1 MGTVININE
10 ITGRINTQ
18 KEFKR
23 TDPFKFDFCKPIGD
37 DTYLMQ
43 IIKKYRKF
51 SGYDGHD
58 FLGEIQRRV
67 LRVPALWPLTND
79 KTNKQ

>member
-1 MGTVININE
+1 MDTVENNNKT
-10 ITGRINTQ
+10 TGKFSIQ

-23 TDPFKFDFCKPIGD
+23 IDPFKFDFCKPICD

-51 SGYDGHD
+51 SGYDGYD
-58 FLGEIQRRV
+58 FLGEIQRRA
-67 LRVPALWPLTND
+67 LRVPVWY
-79 KTNKQ
+79 

>member
-10 ITGRINTQ
+10 ITERISTQ

-23 TDPFKFDFCKPIGD
+23 IDPFKLDFGKPICD

-51 SGYDGHD
+51 SGYDGYD
-58 FLGEIQRRV
+58 FLGEIQRRT
-67 LRVPALWPLTND
+67 LRVPVLCSLMD

>member
-10 ITGRINTQ
+10 NTERFSTQ

-23 TDPFKFDFCKPIGD
+23 IDPFKLDFGKPICD
-37 DTYLMQ
+37 DTDLMS

-51 SGYDGHD
+51 SGYDGYD
-58 FLGEIQRRV
+58 FLGEIQRRT
-67 LRVPALWPLTND
+67 LRVPALWSLINT

>member
-1 MGTVININE
+1 MDTVENNNKT
-10 ITGRINTQ
+10 TGKFSIQ

-23 TDPFKFDFCKPIGD
+23 IDPFKFDFCKLLGD

-51 SGYDGHD
+51 SGCDKD
-58 FLGEIQRRV
+58 ETLDEIQRRV
-67 LRVPALWPLTND
+67 IRVPALSSLID

>member
-1 MGTVININE
+1 MGTVVNINE
-10 ITGRINTQ
+10 LTKRFITQ

-23 TDPFKFDFCKPIGD
+23 IDPFKLDFCKPISD
-37 DTYLMQ
+37 DTDLMS

-51 SGYDGHD
+51 SGYDGHV
-58 FLGEIQRRV
+58 LLEEIQRRV
-67 LRVPALWPLTND
+67 LMVPALWSLTND

>member
-10 ITGRINTQ
+10 ITERFSTQ

-23 TDPFKFDFCKPIGD
+23 IDPFKFDFGKPICD

-51 SGYDGHD
+51 SGYDGYD
-58 FLGEIQRRV
+58 FLGEIQRRT
-67 LRVPALWPLTND
+67 LRVPALCSLMD

>member
-1 MGTVININE
+1 MENNNKT
-10 ITGRINTQ
+10 TGKINTQ

-23 TDPFKFDFCKPIGD
+23 TDPFKFDFGKPICD
-37 DTYLMQ
+37 DTDLMS

-51 SGYDGHD
+51 SGCDKGET
-58 FLGEIQRRV
+58 LEEIQQRV
-67 LRVPALWPLTND
+67 LMVPALWSLTND

>member
-10 ITGRINTQ
+10 ITERFSTQ

-23 TDPFKFDFCKPIGD
+23 IDSFKFDFGKPICD
-37 DTYLMQ
+37 DTDLMS
-43 IIKKYRKF
+43 IIKKHRKF
-51 SGYDGHD
+51 SGYDGYD
-58 FLGEIQRRV
+58 FLGEIQRRT
-67 LRVPALWPLTND
+67 LRVPALWSLINT

>member
-10 ITGRINTQ
+10 ITERFSTQ

-23 TDPFKFDFCKPIGD
+23 IDPFKFDFCKPICD
-37 DTYLMQ
+37 DTDLMQ

-58 FLGEIQRRV
+58 FLEEIQRRV
-67 LRVPALWPLTND
+67 LMVPALWSLTND

>member
-1 MGTVININE
+1 MGTVVNINE
-10 ITGRINTQ
+10 ITERFSTQ

-23 TDPFKFDFCKPIGD
+23 IDPFKLDFGKPICD
-37 DTYLMQ
+37 DTDLMS

-51 SGYDGHD
+51 SGYDGYD
-58 FLGEIQRRV
+58 FLEEMQRRV
-67 LRVPALWPLTND
+67 IRVPALSSLID

>member
-1 MGTVININE
+1 MGTVVNINE
-10 ITGRINTQ
+10 ITERFSIQ

-23 TDPFKFDFCKPIGD
+23 IDPFKFDFPKPISD
-37 DTYLMQ
+37 DTDLMS

-51 SGYDGHD
+51 SGCDKGET
-58 FLGEIQRRV
+58 LEEIQQRV
-67 LRVPALWPLTND
+67 IRVPALCSLMD

>member
-10 ITGRINTQ
+10 ITERFSTQ

-23 TDPFKFDFCKPIGD
+23 IDPFKLDFGKPICD

-51 SGYDGHD
+51 SGYDGYD
-58 FLGEIQRRV
+58 FLGEIQRRT
-67 LRVPALWPLTND
+67 LRVPALCSLTND

>member
-1 MGTVININE
+1 MGTVINSNE
-10 ITGRINTQ
+10 ITERFSTQ

-23 TDPFKFDFCKPIGD
+23 IDPFKFDFGKPICD
-37 DTYLMQ
+37 DTYLMS

-51 SGYDGHD
+51 SGCEKDET
-58 FLGEIQRRV
+58 LEEIQRRV
-67 LRVPALWPLTND
+67 LRVPALSSLID

>member
-10 ITGRINTQ
+10 ITERISTQ

-23 TDPFKFDFCKPIGD
+23 IDPFKFDFGKPICD
-37 DTYLMQ
+37 DTDLML

-51 SGYDGHD
+51 SGYDGYD
-58 FLGEIQRRV
+58 FLEEIQRRTLMVPV
-67 LRVPALWPLTND
+67 LCSLMD

>member
-10 ITGRINTQ
+10 PTKRFSTQ

-23 TDPFKFDFCKPIGD
+23 IDPFKFDFCKPLSD
-37 DTYLMQ
+37 DTDLMQ

-51 SGYDGHD
+51 SGCGKDET
-58 FLGEIQRRV
+58 LEEIQQRV
-67 LRVPALWPLTND
+67 LRVPALCSLID

>member
-10 ITGRINTQ
+10 TTGRFSIQ

-23 TDPFKFDFCKPIGD
+23 IDPFKFDFCKPLSD
-37 DTYLMQ
+37 DTDLMQ

-51 SGYDGHD
+51 SGCDKD
-58 FLGEIQRRV
+58 ETLEEIQQRV
-67 LRVPALWPLTND
+67 LMVPALSSVID
-79 KTNKQ
+79 KTNKK

>member
-1 MGTVININE
+1 MDTVENNNKT
-10 ITGRINTQ
+10 TGKFSIQ

-23 TDPFKFDFCKPIGD
+23 IDPFKFDFCKPLSD
-37 DTYLMQ
+37 DTDLMQ

-51 SGYDGHD
+51 SGCGKDET
-58 FLGEIQRRV
+58 LEEIQQRV
-67 LRVPALWPLTND
+67 LRVPALSSLID

>member
-1 MGTVININE
+1 MGTVVNINE
-10 ITGRINTQ
+10 ITERFSTQ

-23 TDPFKFDFCKPIGD
+23 IDPFKFDFPKPIYD
-37 DTYLMQ
+37 DTDLML

-51 SGYDGHD
+51 SGCDND
-58 FLGEIQRRV
+58 KTLEEIQQRV
-67 LRVPALWPLTND
+67 LRVPALSSLMD

>member
-1 MGTVININE
+1 MGTVVNINE
-10 ITGRINTQ
+10 ITERFSTQ

-23 TDPFKFDFCKPIGD
+23 TDPFKFDFCKPICD
-37 DTYLMQ
+37 DTDLML

-51 SGYDGHD
+51 SGCDKD
-58 FLGEIQRRV
+58 ETLGEIQRRV
-67 LRVPALWPLTND
+67 LMVPSLNSLINV

>member
-1 MGTVININE
+1 MGTVVNINE
-10 ITGRINTQ
+10 ITERFSTQ

-23 TDPFKFDFCKPIGD
+23 IDPFKFNFCKPISD
-37 DTYLMQ
+37 DTDLML

-51 SGYDGHD
+51 SGYDGYD

-67 LRVPALWPLTND
+67 IRVPSLCSLTKD

>member
-1 MGTVININE
+1 MGKVININE
-10 ITGRINTQ
+10 ITERFSTQ

-23 TDPFKFDFCKPIGD
+23 IDPFKLDFGKPICD

-51 SGYDGHD
+51 SGYDGYD

-67 LRVPALWPLTND
+67 LRVPALCSLMD

>member
-1 MGTVININE
+1 MGTVVNINE
-10 ITGRINTQ
+10 ITERFSTQ

-23 TDPFKFDFCKPIGD
+23 IDPFKLDFGKPICD
-37 DTYLMQ
+37 DTDLMS

-51 SGYDGHD
+51 SGYDGYD

-67 LRVPALWPLTND
+67 IRVPALSSLIND
-79 KTNKQ
+79 KTNRQ

>member
-10 ITGRINTQ
+10 IAERFSTQ

-23 TDPFKFDFCKPIGD
+23 TDPFKFDFCKLLGD

-51 SGYDGHD
+51 SGYDGYD
-58 FLGEIQRRV
+58 FLEEMQRRV
-67 LRVPALWPLTND
+67 IRVPALSSLID

>member
-1 MGTVININE
+1 MDKVGNNNKT
-10 ITGRINTQ
+10 TGRFSTQ

-23 TDPFKFDFCKPIGD
+23 TDPFKFDFCKPICD
-37 DTYLMQ
+37 DTDLMS

-51 SGYDGHD
+51 SGCDKD
-58 FLGEIQRRV
+58 ETLDEIQRRV
-67 LRVPALWPLTND
+67 LMVPALSSLID

>member
-1 MGTVININE
+1 MDKVGNNNKTTE
-10 ITGRINTQ
+10 RFSTQ

-23 TDPFKFDFCKPIGD
+23 IDPFKFDFCKLLGY
-37 DTYLMQ
+37 DTDLMQ

-51 SGYDGHD
+51 SGCGKDET
-58 FLGEIQRRV
+58 LEEIQQRV
-67 LRVPALWPLTND
+67 LRVPALCSLMD

>member
-1 MGTVININE
+1 MGTVININK
-10 ITGRINTQ
+10 ITERFSTQ

-23 TDPFKFDFCKPIGD
+23 IDPFKFDFCKLLGD

-51 SGYDGHD
+51 SGRNKDET
-58 FLGEIQRRV
+58 LEEIQQRV
-67 LRVPALWPLTND
+67 LMVPALWSLTND

>member
-10 ITGRINTQ
+10 IAERFSTQ

-23 TDPFKFDFCKPIGD
+23 TDSFKFSFCKPICD
-37 DTYLMQ
+37 DTDLML
-43 IIKKYRKF
+43 IIKKYREFYGCGK
-51 SGYDGHD
+51 DET
-58 FLGEIQRRV
+58 LEEIQQRV
-67 LRVPALWPLTND
+67 LRVPALSSVID

>member
-1 MGTVININE
+1 MGTVVNINE
-10 ITGRINTQ
+10 LTKRFSTQ

-23 TDPFKFDFCKPIGD
+23 IDPFKFDFCKPLSD
-37 DTYLMQ
+37 DTDLMQ

-51 SGYDGHD
+51 SGCGKDETLD
-58 FLGEIQRRV
+58 EIQRRV
-67 LRVPALWPLTND
+67 IRVPALSSLID

>member
-1 MGTVININE
+1 MGTVVNINE
-10 ITGRINTQ
+10 ITERFSTQ

-23 TDPFKFDFCKPIGD
+23 TDPFKFDFCKPISD
-37 DTYLMQ
+37 DTDLMS

-51 SGYDGHD
+51 SGYDGYD
-58 FLGEIQRRV
+58 FLEEIQRRT
-67 LRVPALWPLTND
+67 LRVPALWSLINT

>member
-1 MGTVININE
+1 ME
-10 ITGRINTQ
+10 

-23 TDPFKFDFCKPIGD
+23 IDPFKLDFGKPICD

-51 SGYDGHD
+51 SGYDGYD
-58 FLGEIQRRV
+58 FLGEIQRRT
-67 LRVPALWPLTND
+67 LRVPALCSLTND
-79 KTNKQ
+79 KTK

>member
-1 MGTVININE
+1 MGTVVNINE
-10 ITGRINTQ
+10 LTKRFSTQ

-23 TDPFKFDFCKPIGD
+23 IDPFKFDFCKPLGD
-37 DTYLMQ
+37 ETDLMS

-51 SGYDGHD
+51 SGCDKD
-58 FLGEIQRRV
+58 ETLEEIQRRV
-67 LRVPALWPLTND
+67 IRVPALCSLID

>member
-1 MGTVININE
+1 MGTVVNINE
-10 ITGRINTQ
+10 IIERFSTQ

-23 TDPFKFDFCKPIGD
+23 IDPFKLDFGKPICD
-37 DTYLMQ
+37 DTDLMS

-51 SGYDGHD
+51 SDYDGYD
-58 FLGEIQRRV
+58 FLAEMQRRV
-67 LRVPALWPLTND
+67 IRVPALSSLID

>member
-1 MGTVININE
+1 MGTVININKT
-10 ITGRINTQ
+10 TGRFSTQ

-23 TDPFKFDFCKPIGD
+23 IDPFKFDFCKQISD
-37 DTYLMQ
+37 DTDLMQ

-51 SGYDGHD
+51 SGCGKDET
-58 FLGEIQRRV
+58 LEEIQRRV
-67 LRVPALWPLTND
+67 LMVPALWSLTNN

>member
-1 MGTVININE
+1 MGTVVNINE
-10 ITGRINTQ
+10 ITERFNTQ

-23 TDPFKFDFCKPIGD
+23 IDPFKLDFGKPICD

-51 SGYDGHD
+51 SGYDGYD
-58 FLGEIQRRV
+58 FLGEIQRRT
-67 LRVPALWPLTND
+67 LRVPALCSLTND
-79 KTNKQ
+79 KTK